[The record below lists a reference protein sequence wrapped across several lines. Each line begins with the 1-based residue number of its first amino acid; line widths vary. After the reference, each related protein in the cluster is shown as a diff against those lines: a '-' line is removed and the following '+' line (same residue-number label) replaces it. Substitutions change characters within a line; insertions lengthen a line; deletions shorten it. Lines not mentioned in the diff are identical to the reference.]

1 MIILN
6 LRLGFQVKIAE
17 IFLRKGGFSGI
28 LAHFLVPVAQLEEC
42 RFPKPKV
49 AGSNPVGCAKFYFR
63 ANDGIVCG
71 NSLKRVNA
79 FRAFFDE

>member
-1 MIILN
+1 MLTP
-6 LRLGFQVKIAE
+6 FA
-17 IFLRKGGFSGI
+17 
-28 LAHFLVPVAQLEEC
+28 LVPVAQLEEC

-63 ANDGIVCG
+63 ADDGIVCG

-79 FRAFFDE
+79 FRAFLMNKGKTMCRLLLNGRHGIEKAACTS